1 LQIRSQLIIM
11 PLEKIVAVVL
21 AGGNKRFSFREFF
34 YQIEDLL
41 TYHEWY
47 FRIGYKSLKRINIKG
62 SSFEG
67 PRPMVEYILHTLAG
81 VESID
86 QILVVGPEKEMRGK
100 LDPALLSAAGKIRL
114 VEQMDSFGQNVNLG
128 YKLAGQKFVLFVTA
142 DSPTTRE
149 QDVTEFIEICRKLYQ
164 DYDLIYPLVKESV
177 LKKYYRF
184 FPRPYFKMIP
194 DNIIPADYI
203 EPEDLRE
210 DGRVGFRITSM
221 AFANLTDFP
230 VKRIDGAYNLRKF
243 YRRSSRQKLKE
254 IFGKKLL
261 RRYRQ
266 GLKMSDVETMF
277 NEYEGLR
284 IKMVGLSGAGTSL
297 DLDSSRDEKHLH
309 DMSL

>member
-1 LQIRSQLIIM
+1 M

-47 FRIGYKSLKRINIKG
+47 FRLGYKSLKRINIKG
-62 SSFEG
+62 SQLEG
-67 PRPMVEYILHTLAG
+67 PRPMVEYILHTLSS

-100 LDPALLSAAGKIRL
+100 LDPGLLSAGGKIRL
-114 VEQMDSFGQNVNLG
+114 VEQQDSFGQNVNLG

-149 QDVTEFIEICRKLYQ
+149 QDVAEFIELCRKLHQ
-164 DYDLIYPLVKESV
+164 DYDFIYPLVKESV
-177 LKKYYRF
+177 LKKYHRF
-184 FPRPYFKMIP
+184 FPRPFFKMIP

-221 AFANLTDFP
+221 AFANLADFP

-243 YRRSSRQKLKE
+243 YRRSSRLKLRE
-254 IFGKKLL
+254 IFGRKLL

-266 GLKMSDVETMF
+266 GLKMSDVETLF